1 MSQRTR
7 VKEATPLF
15 EFLSQFLHGWSRTKV
30 KQRMS
35 SGRVL
40 VNGAPVKQFDHEL
53 QPGDEVEVHA
63 MGIKPRDGARTLKIL
78 YNENGLVAVN
88 KPAGLLSVASAKEGE
103 AHALG
108 IVRAQLSHPNRPAT
122 LWPIFRVDKDASG
135 VLLFGTSRDIRN
147 EVASTWHEVKRTTL
161 AIVEGIPEQESGRIE
176 EPIGMDKAGFRALVG
191 RHPDAKSALTDYR
204 RLEVGIKRA
213 LLELSLDAGRQHQ
226 VRAHLSWLGFP
237 VVGDSRYGKGGGR
250 MGLHAHIL
258 EVVCPRTGAPLRFE
272 AAVPRGFSVLLK

>member
-1 MSQRTR
+1 MSQRIR

-15 EFLSQFLHGWSRTKV
+15 EFLLRSLHGWSRTKV
-30 KQRMS
+30 KQRMT

-40 VNGAPVKQFDHEL
+40 VNGAPVKHFAHEL

-63 MGIKPRDGARTLKIL
+63 MGQKPRDGARTLKVL

-103 AHALG
+103 AHALA

-135 VLLFGTSRDIRN
+135 VLLFATSRELRS
-147 EVASTWHEVKRTTL
+147 EVASTWRDVKRTTM
-161 AIVEGIPEQESGRIE
+161 AIVEGIPDQETGRIDQ
-176 EPIGMDKAGFRALVG
+176 PIGMDKAGFRALVG
-191 RHPDAKSALTDYR
+191 RHPEAKPAITHYER
-204 RLEVGIKRA
+204 VEVGENRS
-213 LLELSLDAGRQHQ
+213 LLSLSLNAGRQHQ
-226 VRAHLSWLGFP
+226 VRAHLAWLGFP

-250 MGLHAHIL
+250 MGLHAQAL
-258 EVVCPRTGAPLRFE
+258 EVVCPRTGSPLKFE
-272 AAVPRGFSVLLK
+272 APVPRGFSVLLK